1 MRRALLPVILPA
13 ALLLAGCSVFQ
24 GGSGQPAADG
34 WEQHDGYSLQCK
46 NVERVECLRFA
57 DDLAARHRAESD
69 APILSILVDPEDG
82 WTVCWGT
89 TAGNQCRT
97 AIP

>member
-69 APILSILVDPEDG
+69 APFAKRCRSELPPKNATSSICSL
-82 WTVCWGT
+82 
-89 TAGNQCRT
+89 A
-97 AIP
+97 